1 MPILDTQLNIW
12 STQKQIFERKTEHDS
27 ALVVPIKSAQLRC
40 ASSTSH
46 NNQQGE
52 VLQNSFLSPQASIGF
67 PHCGQVGGSTG
78 AAHHNDLKSR
88 HEPTF
93 NPQSPYNTTSPN
105 LHCLP
110 FNIYPCFFPALGFH
124 EKTLWLQQ
132 NGHIGEFKQWLN
144 NVQWSCWELG
154 AFCLQSLKFCRESK
168 K

>member
-1 MPILDTQLNIW
+1 MIMDKSIAIRLKSNLGGLLIFPNTQLNIW
-12 STQKQIFERKTEHDS
+12 STQKQIFERKPEHDS

-93 NPQSPYNTTSPN
+93 NPQSPYNTTTPN

-110 FNIYPCFFPALGFH
+110 FNIYPCFWFSQLGFPW
-124 EKTLWLQQ
+124 K
-132 NGHIGEFKQWLN
+132 N
-144 NVQWSCWELG
+144 
-154 AFCLQSLKFCRESK
+154 SLVATKWPHLRI
-168 K
+168 

>member
-12 STQKQIFERKTEHDS
+12 STQKQIFERKPEHDS

-93 NPQSPYNTTSPN
+93 NPQSPYNTTTPN
-105 LHCLP
+105 LHCWP
-110 FNIYPCFFPALGFH
+110 FNIYPCFSFSQPWFPWKKLSGCNKMATSGNLSNDWTMFSEH
-124 EKTLWLQQ
+124 VESWV
-132 NGHIGEFKQWLN
+132 HFAFKD
-144 NVQWSCWELG
+144 
-154 AFCLQSLKFCRESK
+154 
-168 K
+168 